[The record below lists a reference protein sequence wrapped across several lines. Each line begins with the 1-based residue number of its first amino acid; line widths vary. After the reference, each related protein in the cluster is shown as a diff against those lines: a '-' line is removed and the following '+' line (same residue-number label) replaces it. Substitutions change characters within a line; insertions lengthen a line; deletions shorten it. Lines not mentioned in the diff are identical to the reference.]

1 MMHNFNSNCN
11 RIGVGVSEDDERAI
25 AAHVMRNS
33 GQETQQ
39 KWNIA
44 KEGEFI
50 FPLNYVLP
58 HTFLSLIFALKLIRR
73 A

>member
-1 MMHNFNSNCN
+1 MVHNFNSNCN

-39 KWNIA
+39 KWSIA
-44 KEGEFI
+44 KGNLFS
-50 FPLNYVLP
+50 P
-58 HTFLSLIFALKLIRR
+58 
-73 A
+73 